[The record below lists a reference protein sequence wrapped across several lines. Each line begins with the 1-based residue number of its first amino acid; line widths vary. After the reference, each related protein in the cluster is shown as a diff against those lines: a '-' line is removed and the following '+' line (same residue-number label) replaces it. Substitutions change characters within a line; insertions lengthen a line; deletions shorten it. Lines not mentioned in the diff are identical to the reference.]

1 MDDEKDLLAE
11 YKKASVKYLWEEYKD
26 ASIEW
31 RNKGDRLMDAA
42 KELIEDANTAY
53 HMADEYTNL
62 MKDLLVSE
70 EDTSDFE

>member
-1 MDDEKDLLAE
+1 MDEEKDLLAE
-11 YKKASVKYLWEEYKD
+11 YRKSSVRYLWEEYKEE
-26 ASIEW
+26 SIAW

-42 KELIEDANTAY
+42 KELIEDANAAY
-53 HMADEYTNL
+53 HMADEYTNR